1 MTAAPEKLRLRQ
13 IRTPEGFALPFTL
26 ARFEDR
32 MMALFLDFL
41 VIVGCTI
48 GALMLAGALAALG
61 LPSLGGSF
69 ALGASF
75 FLWNFYFVFAEA
87 RRGGTTIGKR
97 ALKIRVIAREGG
109 PLRFEAIFARNVMR
123 NLELFLP
130 LIVLLA
136 PQAIFGS
143 VPAWGRWIA
152 VLWVFTF
159 AFFPLFNRDRLRCGD
174 LVGGTIVVRQ
184 PVSMLLTD
192 LAAEGSPGRGARG
205 PAAAPEFSFTP
216 AQLGIYGIKE
226 LQVLEDLLRRANQ
239 GILEDRVLFEVF
251 DRIQNKIRWTE
262 RLSEAQIRPFLEAF
276 YRAQR
281 AHLEQRML
289 FGQRRESKTG

>member
-1 MTAAPEKLRLRQ
+1 MSGKGEALRIRQ
-13 IRTPEGFALPFTL
+13 IRTPEGFTLPFTL
-26 ARFEDR
+26 ARFEERLVALLIDLAVISGGSIA
-32 MMALFLDFL
+32 ALF
-41 VIVGCTI
+41 VGGGLI
-48 GALMLAGALAALG
+48 AAG
-61 LPSLGGSF
+61 LPSFGGSF
-69 ALGASF
+69 ALAAFF
-75 FLWNFYFVFAEA
+75 FLWNFYFIFAEA

-97 ALKIRVIAREGG
+97 AVKIRVVAREGG

-123 NLELFLP
+123 NLELFVPFL
-130 LIVLLA
+130 VLVA
-136 PQAIFGS
+136 PQALFGS

-152 VLWVFTF
+152 VLWVFIF
-159 AFFPLFNRDRLRCGD
+159 AFFPTFNRDRLRCGD
-174 LVGGTIVVRQ
+174 LVGGTIVVKQ

-192 LAAEGSPGRGARG
+192 LAAEGAAGRRRW
-205 PAAAPEFSFTP
+205 PAAPPDFRFTP

-239 GILEDRVLFEVF
+239 GILEDRILFEVF
-251 DRIQNKIRWTE
+251 DKIQNKIGWEE
-262 RLSEAQIRPFLEAF
+262 RLLEPQIRPFLEAF